1 MKEMRSFC
9 TINKRNLGLYFKDHA
24 AVFFSLLSMLITI
37 AIMVFF
43 LGDLSKNAVLDTISM
58 IPGRGG
64 AEDVTTSGKIVFYWI
79 SAGILTINAA
89 TVTHA
94 FYANMIKDRT
104 GSTLNSL
111 FVMPIRRPV
120 FVMGYVSGAWIAGC
134 IMSLVTLI
142 VVEAIG
148 YAKGYGIPGAAVQV
162 KIVLLIALINF
173 VFAAVLFLFASMV
186 KSSSAWSGIGIV
198 LGTLAGFLGG
208 IYFPLGQMSET
219 LAKIVK
225 CFPFIYGTS
234 VFRKVILADVEDG
247 FFGEAPEMMRT
258 EFDKA
263 MGMDFTLFKN
273 ELSVGGKIGILVAVG
288 LIFSV
293 LATLYLTYSKK
304 KDR

>member
-1 MKEMRSFC
+1 
-9 TINKRNLGLYFKDHA
+9 
-24 AVFFSLLSMLITI
+24 
-37 AIMVFF
+37 
-43 LGDLSKNAVLDTISM
+43 
-58 IPGRGG
+58 
-64 AEDVTTSGKIVFYWI
+64 
-79 SAGILTINAA
+79 
-89 TVTHA
+89 
-94 FYANMIKDRT
+94 MIKDRT

-111 FVMPIRRPV
+111 FVMPIKRPV

-148 YAKGYGIPGAAVQV
+148 YAKGYGIPAAAVQV
-162 KIVLLIALINF
+162 KMILLIALINF

-186 KSSSAWSGIGIV
+186 KSASAWSGIGIV

-234 VFRKVILADVEDG
+234 VFRKVILADIEDG
-247 FFGEAPEMMRT
+247 FFGEAPEIMRS